1 MLKKP
6 LEIVFSG
13 FRAKSRWVREF
24 LIELHSKSRAAL
36 STTAQ
41 KHESPILALCSNPK
55 SMRACALLLFRLICP
70 SHEGIVLKN
79 REKARKSARVLVHA
93 LSTLCAHVSVS
104 VGGLPISSTQRILVL
119 PSRAYVPFLH
129 PMMTNRELW
138 QNALVQI
145 ELGTSETSFRTW
157 FRGTDIVGRDGGT
170 VNVAV
175 PSKIVKEWLSDKH
188 HKLILGILR
197 TLDSSIRAVEY
208 SVHRTVG
215 TVERKPEKVSAQQ
228 NASLDLQSLFI
239 DKRDNLNPRYTFDTF
254 IVGPF
259 NQLAHAAAKAV
270 LERPGLTYNPLFIYG
285 STGHGKTHLIQAVG
299 NYFKKNHPNKKVF
312 YVTSERFTTDY
323 INAVRAGRANGF
335 KDQYR
340 QYDVLI
346 MDDIQ
351 FIAEREKTQEEL
363 FHLFNAL
370 HDNNKQ
376 IVFSSDKHPNLLPGF
391 ADRLKG
397 RFSAGMIAE
406 IPEPDVESRI
416 SIIRAKNDQLGFNI
430 PDDIVA
436 YIAENVRGNIR
447 ELEGVLNMIICRSQ
461 LKGKTISQADV
472 RSLIKHNV
480 RPNKGV
486 SMEEVV
492 RRISQYYEVPE
503 KSIYEKTRKKEVVK
517 PRQIIMYILREE
529 FSVSYPSIGEK
540 LGGRDHTTV
549 IHSCEKIK
557 EEMKKNPSLEQ
568 EIEHVRSLVHS

>member
-1 MLKKP
+1 
-6 LEIVFSG
+6 
-13 FRAKSRWVREF
+13 
-24 LIELHSKSRAAL
+24 
-36 STTAQ
+36 
-41 KHESPILALCSNPK
+41 
-55 SMRACALLLFRLICP
+55 
-70 SHEGIVLKN
+70 
-79 REKARKSARVLVHA
+79 
-93 LSTLCAHVSVS
+93 
-104 VGGLPISSTQRILVL
+104 
-119 PSRAYVPFLH
+119 
-129 PMMTNRELW
+129 MMTNRELW

-145 ELGTSETSFRTW
+145 ELGTSEASFRTW

-188 HKLILGILR
+188 HKLILGTLR
-197 TLDSSIRAVEY
+197 GLDSTIRAVEY
-208 SVHRTVG
+208 SVHRSALP
-215 TVERKPEKVSAQQ
+215 VERKSEKMQPSA
-228 NASLDLQSLFI
+228 NASLDLQSLYI
-239 DKRDNLNPRYTFDTF
+239 DKRDNLNPRYTFETF
-254 IVGPF
+254 VVGPF

-270 LERPGLTYNPLFIYG
+270 LERPGLAYNPLFVYG
-285 STGHGKTHLIQAVG
+285 STGHGKTHLIQAIG
-299 NYFKKNHPNKKVF
+299 NYFKKSHTNKKVF

-323 INAVRAGRANGF
+323 INSVRAGRANSF

-351 FIAEREKTQEEL
+351 FIADREKTQEEL

-391 ADRLKG
+391 EDRLKG

-416 SIIRAKNDQLGFNI
+416 AIIKAKIEQLGFSI
-430 PDDIVA
+430 PDDIIA
-436 YIAENVRGNIR
+436 YIAESVRGNIR
-447 ELEGVLNMIICRSQ
+447 ELEGILNMIVCKSQ
-461 LKGKTISQADV
+461 LKGKVISLPDV

-492 RRISQYYEVPE
+492 RRIAQYYEIAE

-529 FSVSYPSIGEK
+529 FNVSYPSIGEK

-557 EEMKKNPSLEQ
+557 EEVKKSPALEQ
-568 EIEHVRSLVHS
+568 ELEHIRSLVHS

>member
-1 MLKKP
+1 M
-6 LEIVFSG
+6 I
-13 FRAKSRWVREF
+13 
-24 LIELHSKSRAAL
+24 
-36 STTAQ
+36 
-41 KHESPILALCSNPK
+41 
-55 SMRACALLLFRLICP
+55 
-70 SHEGIVLKN
+70 
-79 REKARKSARVLVHA
+79 
-93 LSTLCAHVSVS
+93 
-104 VGGLPISSTQRILVL
+104 
-119 PSRAYVPFLH
+119 
-129 PMMTNRELW
+129 MTNRELW

-145 ELGTSETSFRTW
+145 ELGTSEASFRTW
-157 FRGTDIVGRDGGT
+157 FRGTDIVNREGG
-170 VNVAV
+170 VINVAV

-188 HKLILGILR
+188 HKLILGVLR
-197 TLDSSIRAVEY
+197 SLDSTVRAVEY
-208 SVHRTVG
+208 SIHRAAPPS
-215 TVERKPEKVSAQQ
+215 ERKTERAAAPTQ
-228 NASLDLQSLFI
+228 NASLDLQSLYI

-254 IVGPF
+254 VVGPF
-259 NQLAHAAAKAV
+259 NQLANAAAKAV
-270 LERPGLTYNPLFIYG
+270 LERPGLAYNPLFVYG
-285 STGHGKTHLIQAVG
+285 ATGHGKTHLIQAIG
-299 NYFKKNHPNKKVF
+299 NYFKKTHANKKVF

-346 MDDIQ
+346 MDDVQ

-376 IVFSSDKHPNLLPGF
+376 IVFSSDKHPSLLSGF
-391 ADRLKG
+391 EDRLKG

-406 IPEPDVESRI
+406 IPEPDVDSRI
-416 SIIRAKNDQLGFNI
+416 SIIRAKIDQLGFSI

-436 YIAENVRGNIR
+436 YIAGSVRGNIR
-447 ELEGVLNMIICRSQ
+447 ELEGILNMIVCRSQ
-461 LKGKTISQADV
+461 LKGKTISLADA

-480 RPNKGV
+480 RPHRGV
-486 SMEEVV
+486 SIDEVV
-492 RRISQYYEVPE
+492 RRIAQYYEVNE

-557 EEMKKNPSLEQ
+557 DEMRRNPSLEQ
-568 EIEHVRSLVHS
+568 ELEHVRSLVHA

>member
-1 MLKKP
+1 
-6 LEIVFSG
+6 
-13 FRAKSRWVREF
+13 
-24 LIELHSKSRAAL
+24 
-36 STTAQ
+36 
-41 KHESPILALCSNPK
+41 
-55 SMRACALLLFRLICP
+55 
-70 SHEGIVLKN
+70 
-79 REKARKSARVLVHA
+79 
-93 LSTLCAHVSVS
+93 
-104 VGGLPISSTQRILVL
+104 
-119 PSRAYVPFLH
+119 
-129 PMMTNRELW
+129 MTNRELW

-157 FRGTDIVGRDGGT
+157 FRGTDIVGREGGT

-197 TLDSSIRAVEY
+197 SLDSTIRSVEY
-208 SVHRTVG
+208 SVHRSTSP
-215 TVERKPEKVSAQQ
+215 VERKSPTPSSAQ
-228 NASLDLQSLFI
+228 NASLDLQSLYI

-270 LERPGLTYNPLFIYG
+270 LERPGLAYNPLFVYG
-285 STGHGKTHLIQAVG
+285 STGHGKTHLIQAIG
-299 NYFKKNHPNKKVF
+299 NYFKKNHQNKKVF

-346 MDDIQ
+346 MDDVQ

-406 IPEPDVESRI
+406 IPEPDTDSRI
-416 SIIRAKNDQLGFNI
+416 SIIRVKIDQLGFSI
-430 PDDIVA
+430 PDDIVS

-447 ELEGVLNMIICRSQ
+447 ELEGVLNMIVCRSQ

-480 RPNKGV
+480 RPNKGI

-492 RRISQYYEVPE
+492 RRIAQYYEVPE

-517 PRQIIMYILREE
+517 PRQVIMYILREE
-529 FSVSYPSIGEK
+529 FSISYPSIGDK

-557 EEMKKNPSLEQ
+557 EEMKRIPSLEQ